1 MADNRIAYGMLKQA
15 GINTEGMSPTEA
27 WKKLNELK
35 DVAAKKG
42 YAVAHKVDFTAN
54 NVVSLNAYV
63 DTLRKLFKQYN
74 IGKIKSISTLDVIEN
89 NPDIL
94 GARSSNGI
102 ILKNSILDNPEEH
115 YIEYVENFQ
124 SGITKSIAI
133 SQSELNRTPAS
144 DVANMNTLQA
154 EISSYRK
161 MQPYSRNN
169 VCYKDSVVECAAV
182 HEFAH
187 ELFDHLDD
195 GKKEVIKNRFDMLK
209 NTSFLKKISYYA
221 STNHQDFFA
230 EIFVLKTMNKE
241 PVHKVVS
248 DIFSEL
254 GVQI

>member
-15 GINTEGMSPTEA
+15 GINTDGMSPTEA

-63 DTLRKLFKQYN
+63 DTLQKLFKQYN

-115 YIEYVENFQ
+115 YSEYVENFQ
-124 SGITKSIAI
+124 SGIAKSIAI
-133 SQSELNRTPAS
+133 TQSELSKTPAS
-144 DVANMNTLQA
+144 DVDKINKLQTK
-154 EISSYRK
+154 IRSYRA

-169 VCYKDSVVECAAV
+169 VCYKDCVVECAAV

-195 GKKEVIKNRFDMLK
+195 DKKELIKNRFDMFK
-209 NTSFLKKISYYA
+209 NTSLFKKISYYA

-230 EIFVLKTMNKE
+230 EIFVLKNMNKE
-241 PVHKVVS
+241 PIPKPIS

-254 GVQI
+254 GV